1 MAGCRIVND
10 ALAKAVDEIAGYS
23 KEYKSAGDD
32 FVRDFRAAI
41 AEMEGAAKD
50 ALLEFF
56 NTQAAPLVTESIPQ
70 AIDGMSQLLEAN
82 RANFESVDQKIADSI
97 SSGK

>member
-1 MAGCRIVND
+1 MAGCRIVNE
-10 ALAKAVDEIAGYS
+10 ALENAAREIAEYS

-32 FVRDFRAAI
+32 FVRDFKAAI

-56 NTQAAPLVTESIPQ
+56 NNQAAPLVTESVPQ

-82 RANFESVDQKIADSI
+82 RSNFAKVDQQIADSI